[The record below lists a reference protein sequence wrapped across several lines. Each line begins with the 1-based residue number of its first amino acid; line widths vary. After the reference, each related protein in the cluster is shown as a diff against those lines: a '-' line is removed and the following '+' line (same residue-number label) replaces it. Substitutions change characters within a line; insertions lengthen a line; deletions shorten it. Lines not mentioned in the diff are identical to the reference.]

1 MLGHAAARAP
11 QFGPQHAPL
20 RHFKVAAQH
29 AVELGIDLF
38 HRDGRQKSQPA
49 QVHREQRNVLP
60 DGRARRRQQRAV
72 AAQDH
77 QKLRPRGNL
86 LNAQPFVRGDFAYV
100 GEVVTNLEGF
110 ESVTAQAA
118 VTTQDAYE
126 TGDLRVG
133 LEGDRWSGSLF
144 VRNVWDERAVTFRSN
159 RWAVPRLSIIQPRT
173 YGLQFR
179 YEF

>member
-1 MLGHAAARAP
+1 M
-11 QFGPQHAPL
+11 
-20 RHFKVAAQH
+20 
-29 AVELGIDLF
+29 
-38 HRDGRQKSQPA
+38 
-49 QVHREQRNVLP
+49 
-60 DGRARRRQQRAV
+60 
-72 AAQDH
+72 
-77 QKLRPRGNL
+77 
-86 LNAQPFVRGDFAYV
+86 

>member
-1 MLGHAAARAP
+1 MMWQLCVRGVMMRVIAGSAKGRQLKAPPTMGTRPMTDRLKTSLFDTLTPFGIAGARVLDLYA
-11 QFGPQHAPL
+11 GSGS
-20 RHFKVAAQH
+20 
-29 AVELGIDLF
+29 LGI
-38 HRDGRQKSQPA
+38 
-49 QVHREQRNVLP
+49 EW
-60 DGRARRRQQRAV
+60 
-72 AAQDH
+72 
-77 QKLRPRGNL
+77 RPRGNL

-133 LEGDRWSGSLF
+133 LDGDRWSGSLF

-173 YGLQFR
+173 YGV
-179 YEF
+179 EFQYRF